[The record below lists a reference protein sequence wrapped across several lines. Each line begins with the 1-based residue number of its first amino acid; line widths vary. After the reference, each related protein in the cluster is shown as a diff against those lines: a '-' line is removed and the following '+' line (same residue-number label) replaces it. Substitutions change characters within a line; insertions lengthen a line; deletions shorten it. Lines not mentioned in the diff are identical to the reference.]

1 MVVLSDVK
9 PYKGLIIKT
18 ESKYQYRY
26 EEEKRTRTR
35 QREKTSHE
43 PKDIHHIQNQERLLS
58 WIFLWQKH
66 SHMENWKDGMHK

>member
-58 WIFLWQKH
+58 
-66 SHMENWKDGMHK
+66 